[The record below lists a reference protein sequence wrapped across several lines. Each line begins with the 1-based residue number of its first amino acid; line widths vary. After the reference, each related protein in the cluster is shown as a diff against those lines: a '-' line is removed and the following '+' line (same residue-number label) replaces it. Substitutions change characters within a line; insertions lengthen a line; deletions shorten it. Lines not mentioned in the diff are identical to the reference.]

1 MSEHELRRIKTWAL
15 AVLFYVLATVSAILT
30 GLPG

>member
-1 MSEHELRRIKTWAL
+1 MSEHEIRAL
-15 AVLFYVLATVSAILT
+15 KVKVAAVLFYVAATVSAILT